1 MIWSLVFIAAVGI
14 AVILGRQPLA
24 RMQGAFAGGRVLPGC
39 VIAEGVALLVLALVL
54 FVLYRAGA
62 FA

>member
-1 MIWSLVFIAAVGI
+1 MVWPVLFVAAVGVF
-14 AVILGRQPLA
+14 VIVARRPLA
-24 RMQGAFAGGRVLPGC
+24 KLQAALAGGSVLPGC
-39 VIAEGVALLVLALVL
+39 VIAEGVLLLLLALAL